1 MGKFIV
7 KQTNTGYKFDLFATN
22 GQVIA
27 SSQVYASEASCLAG
41 IESVI
46 KNAQI
51 ANIEDQTVEPV
62 LTAVNPKFELYLDK
76 GGEYRFRLKARN
88 GEIIVTSEGYKSKA
102 SATNGIASVQKN
114 VVDAKTEKAE

>member
-7 KQTNTGYKFDLFATN
+7 KQTNTGYKFDLYATN
-22 GQVIA
+22 GQIVA

-41 IESVI
+41 VESVT

-51 ANIEDQTVEPV
+51 ANMEDQTVDPV
-62 LTAVNPKFELYLDK
+62 VTAVNPKFELYLDK

-88 GEIIVTSEGYKSKA
+88 GEIIATSEGYKSKA

-114 VVDAKTEKAE
+114 VVDAKTEKTE

>member
-7 KQTNTGYKFDLFATN
+7 KQTNTGYKFDLYATN
-22 GQVIA
+22 GQIVA

-41 IESVI
+41 VESVT

-51 ANIEDQTVEPV
+51 ANMEDQTVDPV
-62 LTAVNPKFELYLDK
+62 VTAVNPKFELYLDK

-88 GEIIVTSEGYKSKA
+88 GEIIATSEGYKSKA

-114 VVDAKTEKAE
+114 VVDAKTEKPE